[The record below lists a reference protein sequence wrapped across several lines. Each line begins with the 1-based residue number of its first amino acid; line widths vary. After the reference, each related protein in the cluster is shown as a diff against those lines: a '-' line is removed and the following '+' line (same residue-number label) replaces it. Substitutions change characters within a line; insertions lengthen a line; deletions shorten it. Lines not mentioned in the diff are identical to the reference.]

1 MRLGGSREGL
11 GNSRDLNP
19 VSPLLSGTAR
29 KKRRKSPGLQHGETP
44 SSLPKK
50 GRREEARGKER
61 LPVLSHKGFLHFLA
75 GFSTQTCLFKRE
87 RNVTDCSGGAG
98 GEGKTK
104 IICSAVRSVS
114 CACVWVRVCL

>member
-1 MRLGGSREGL
+1 MRLGGYREGL

-50 GRREEARGKER
+50 GRREEARGREAACALPQGISPLPRR
-61 LPVLSHKGFLHFLA
+61 LQY
-75 GFSTQTCLFKRE
+75 T
-87 RNVTDCSGGAG
+87 NVF
-98 GEGKTK
+98 
-104 IICSAVRSVS
+104 V
-114 CACVWVRVCL
+114 